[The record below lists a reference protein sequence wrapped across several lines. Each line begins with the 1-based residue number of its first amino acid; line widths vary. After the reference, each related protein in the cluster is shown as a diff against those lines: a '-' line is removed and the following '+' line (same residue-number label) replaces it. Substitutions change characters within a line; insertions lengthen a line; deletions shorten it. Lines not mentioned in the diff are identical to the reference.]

1 VIYVNK
7 QKKQPLKPTMKNL
20 KYLSLCIFFM
30 YGCAG
35 SRQGSAN
42 EKEKVQMNI
51 HETADVINYAGLKMQ
66 AVPDMANRGS
76 GSRGPL
82 TGIVGSAVSLASSSI
97 KQMIAKDKKKY
108 NAEYSYG
115 LTDLYFY
122 DQLSLE
128 GPFDP
133 LGLQFSGFKLVRTF
147 LNKGITDTAL
157 VADFELDRTNP
168 YEILNNSVF
177 RLKLKSLQLNYA
189 KAKVPANNNFLNMDV
204 EITFTSS
211 YVNAQGALF
220 KNMEL
225 GKFYFFL
232 RKAPLDKT
240 TAGYDE
246 YYRQLAGK
254 KIDGQCFIIPRSYG
268 YHMVDK
274 NNAQPSYSQGAYN
287 IMVNVKESSKN
298 TFVNQMIIDNSGQL
312 IDALG
317 DQIKKKIK

>member
-1 VIYVNK
+1 M
-7 QKKQPLKPTMKNL
+7 KPTFNP
-20 KYLSLCIFFM
+20 FFILAFFSCM
-30 YGCAG
+30 LGSCAG

-42 EKEKVQMNI
+42 ESEEVKMDIREKP
-51 HETADVINYAGLKMQ
+51 DVINYASLQMQ
-66 AVPDMANRGS
+66 DVPDMASRGV

-82 TGIVGSAVSLASSSI
+82 SGIVGGAVSLASNAV

-122 DQLSLE
+122 DQLSVE

-147 LNKGITDTAL
+147 ENEGKMDTAL
-157 VADFELDRTNP
+157 TAEFELDATNP
-168 YEILNNSVF
+168 YEILNNAMF

-189 KAKVPANNNFLNMDV
+189 KAKVPGNNNYLNMDF
-204 EITFTSS
+204 EINFNSS
-211 YVNAQGALF
+211 YVNSQGALF
-220 KNMEL
+220 KNIEL

-240 TAGYDE
+240 QPGYDA
-246 YYRQLAGK
+246 YYQNLVGQ
-254 KIDGQCFIIPRSYG
+254 KIDGQSFIVPRSFG
-268 YHMVDK
+268 YHVVSK

-287 IMVNVKESSKN
+287 ITVNVKESSKN
-298 TFVNQMIIDNSGQL
+298 TFVNQMIIDNSGKMV
-312 IDALG
+312 DALG
-317 DQIKKKIK
+317 DQLKKKLK